1 MSNSKSI
8 HNQHENY
15 ELKPCP
21 FCGCFV
27 YPIQDTMLLCGHR
40 YWYIRHK
47 NSECILSGN
56 FRSKLY
62 TTKEK
67 LICAWNNTLKEAKG
81 ESSVNIDHSSLC
93 KTETYNVETS
103 G

>member
-21 FCGCFV
+21 
-27 YPIQDTMLLCGHR
+27 
-40 YWYIRHK
+40 
-47 NSECILSGN
+47 S
-56 FRSKLY
+56 RSKLY

-67 LICAWNNTLKEAKG
+67 LICAWNNTLKEVKG